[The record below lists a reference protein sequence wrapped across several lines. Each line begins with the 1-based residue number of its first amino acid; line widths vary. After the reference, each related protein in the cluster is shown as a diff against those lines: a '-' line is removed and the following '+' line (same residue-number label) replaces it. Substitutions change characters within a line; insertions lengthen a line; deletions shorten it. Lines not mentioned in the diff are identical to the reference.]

1 MHKKYVH
8 PCYNL
13 NNLTLLQLNDE
24 TFVDSTGKIYTMSE
38 INKKLAEDNEKV
50 ESGDY
55 MVAYNLYGLLDIS
68 EAEFKESVYEVL
80 SKVHEEISSRQIEI
94 KKIQALTGVYL

>member
-8 PCYNL
+8 PCYSWNNL
-13 NNLTLLQLNDE
+13 NLLQLNDE
-24 TFVDSTGKIYTMSE
+24 TFVDANGKIYAMSE
-38 INKKLAEDNEKV
+38 INEKLAEDKKRV

-55 MVAYNLYGLLDIS
+55 TVNTNIYGLVDIS
-68 EAEFKESVYEVL
+68 EAEFKASVYEVL
-80 SKVHEEISSRQIEI
+80 SKVHEEVSSRQIEI